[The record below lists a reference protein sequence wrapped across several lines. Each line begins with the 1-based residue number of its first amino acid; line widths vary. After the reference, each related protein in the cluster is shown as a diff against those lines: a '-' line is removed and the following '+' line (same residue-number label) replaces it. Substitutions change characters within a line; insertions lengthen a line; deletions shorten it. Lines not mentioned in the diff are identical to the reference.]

1 MYFLLIYYVVD
12 DYIEKRQPYRAEHLN
27 MAKKAHDQGEL
38 LLGGALTDP
47 ADQAILLFKG
57 EDDSAAQEFAK
68 NDPYVKNGVVKFWE
82 IRKWTVVIGGEE

>member
-1 MYFLLIYYVVD
+1 MYFLLSYYVVD
-12 DYIEKRQPYRAEHLN
+12 DYIEKRQPYRAEHLS
-27 MAKKAHDQGEL
+27 MAKEAHDRGEL

-57 EDDSAAQEFAK
+57 EDDSAALEFAK